1 MKKLAIVT
9 GILCAA
15 AFATTTTAH
24 AAGRTGFIVPVETE
38 VNGVK
43 LEPGIYRLNWQGQ
56 GSDVRL
62 SFVHGGEVKA
72 TVNAR
77 LHVSDETVHN
87 DTMIVT
93 SGAGGSGSV
102 RELRLADANLFITL
116 SDGEAKVSSLSPAK
130 PYSGKTAIQVAEVR
144 R

>member
-15 AFATTTTAH
+15 AFATTTAAH
-24 AAGRTGFIVPVETE
+24 AAGRTGFVVPVETE

-77 LHVSDETVHN
+77 LHVSDETVHT
-87 DTMIVT
+87 DTMMIA
-93 SGAGGSGSV
+93 SGAGGGASV
-102 RELRLADANLFITL
+102 RELRLADAKLFITL
-116 SDGEAKVSSLSPAK
+116 PSGEAKVSSLTPAK
-130 PYSGKTAIQVAEVR
+130 AYRDKTLVQVAEMR